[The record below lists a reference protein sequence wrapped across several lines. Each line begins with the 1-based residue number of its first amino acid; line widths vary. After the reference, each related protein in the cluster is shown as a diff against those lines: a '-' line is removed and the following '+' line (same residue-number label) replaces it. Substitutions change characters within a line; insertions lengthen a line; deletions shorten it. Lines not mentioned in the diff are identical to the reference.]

1 MATNTSLDSPRM
13 AGRTRLR
20 SSLKLWQVVMMGL
33 AYLTPMTVF
42 DTFGIVSGISDG
54 HVPASYLL
62 ALAGVMFTAISY
74 GKLVRQFPEAG
85 SAYTYTQKSIGP
97 HVGFMVGWSSLL
109 DYLFLPM
116 INVLLA
122 KIYLS
127 AMFPDVPPWVW
138 VVGFVTILTLAN
150 LKSVNLVANFNTL
163 FVLVQVAIMVVFVV
177 LVVHGLH
184 KGEGVG
190 TVWSLQP
197 FISQNAHLIP
207 IITGATIV
215 CFSFLGFDAVTTL
228 SEETPNAARVIP
240 RAIFLT
246 ALYGGLI
253 FIIASF
259 FMQLFFPTIA
269 RFKNPDAALP
279 EIALYVGGKL
289 FQSIFLCTTFVN
301 TLASGLASHAS
312 VSRLL
317 YVMGRDNVF
326 PERVF
331 GYVHPKWR
339 TPALNVIMV
348 GIVALSA
355 LYFDLV
361 TATALINFGALVA
374 FTFVNLSVYNHFW
387 RRKGLNKTWKDRFH
401 YLMLPLIGA
410 VTVGVLWINL
420 EATSLTLG
428 LIWAAL
434 GMLYLT
440 WLTRR
445 FRKPP
450 PQFDAGKVEQAW
462 DS

>member
-1 MATNTSLDSPRM
+1 MAINSPLNI
-13 AGRTRLR
+13 AAQPGKTRLR
-20 SSLKLWQVVMMGL
+20 KSLKLWQVVMMGL

-62 ALAGVMFTAISY
+62 ALAGVLFTAISY

-85 SAYTYTQKSIGP
+85 SAYTYAQKSINP

-127 AMFPDVPPWVW
+127 ALFPEVPPWVW
-138 VVGFVTILTLAN
+138 VVTFVAILTAAN

-163 FVLVQVAIMVVFVV
+163 FVLVQISIMVVFIF
-177 LVVHGLH
+177 LVVQGLH

-197 FISQNAHLIP
+197 FISENAHLIP

-228 SEETPNAARVIP
+228 SEET
-240 RAIFLT
+240 
-246 ALYGGLI
+246 
-253 FIIASF
+253 
-259 FMQLFFPTIA
+259 
-269 RFKNPDAALP
+269 PDAALP

-317 YVMGRDNVF
+317 YVMGRGNVF

-348 GIVALSA
+348 GIVAMSA
-355 LYFDLV
+355 LFFDLV

-374 FTFVNLSVYNHFW
+374 FTFVNLSVFNHFW
-387 RRKGLNKTWKDRFH
+387 RRKGMNKSWKEHFH
-401 YLMLPLIGA
+401 YLLMPLVGA
-410 VTVGVLWINL
+410 LTVGVLWINL

-428 LIWAAL
+428 LVWASL
-434 GMLYLT
+434 GGAYLWYLIRRYRKVPLYEGDRT
-440 WLTRR
+440 PVSET
-445 FRKPP
+445 
-450 PQFDAGKVEQAW
+450 
-462 DS
+462 

>member
-1 MATNTSLDSPRM
+1 MSNESLTRM
-13 AGRTRLR
+13 HGQTDKDGLMTRSLTL
-20 SSLKLWQVVMMGL
+20 SSVVLFGL
-33 AYLTPMTVF
+33 AYMTPIIVLG
-42 DTFGIVSGISDG
+42 TFGILAQQTGGV
-54 HVPASYLL
+54 VPTAYLV
-62 ALAGVMFTAISY
+62 ALIAMLFTAYSY
-74 GKLVRQFPEAG
+74 GQMAKAYPTAG
-85 SAYTYTQKSIGP
+85 SAYTYTRKSI
-97 HVGFMVGWSSLL
+97 HAKLGFLVGWAVLL

-127 AMFPDVPPWVW
+127 ALFPEVPPWVW
-138 VVGFVTILTLAN
+138 VVTFVAILTAAN
-150 LKSVNLVANFNTL
+150 LKSVNLVANFNAL
-163 FVLVQVAIMVVFVV
+163 FVLVQVAIIVVFIF
-177 LVVHGLH
+177 LVVQGLH

-228 SEETPNAARVIP
+228 SEETPDAARVIP
-240 RAIFLT
+240 KAIFLT
-246 ALYGGLI
+246 AMYGGII
-253 FIIASF
+253 FIVASF
-259 FMQLFFPTIA
+259 FMQLFFPDIH
-269 RFKNPDAALP
+269 RFKDPDAALP

-326 PERVF
+326 PEKYF

-355 LYFDLV
+355 LFFDLV

-374 FTFVNLSVYNHFW
+374 FTFVNLSVFNHFW
-387 RRKGLNKTWKDRFH
+387 RREGRKHTWQEKLH
-401 YLMLPLIGA
+401 YLVLPMVGA
-410 VTVGVLWINL
+410 ATVAVLWVNL
-420 EATSLTLG
+420 EVTSLTLG
-428 LIWAAL
+428 LVWAGVGLVYLA
-434 GMLYLT
+434 YLT
-440 WLTRR
+440 GR

-450 PQFDAGKVEQAW
+450 PQFDAAKSEQAW
-462 DS
+462 E

>member
-1 MATNTSLDSPRM
+1 MAINSPLNI
-13 AGRTRLR
+13 AAQPGKTRLR
-20 SSLKLWQVVMMGL
+20 KSLKLWQVVMMGL

-62 ALAGVMFTAISY
+62 ALAGVLFTAISY

-85 SAYTYTQKSIGP
+85 SAYTYAQKSINP

-127 AMFPDVPPWVW
+127 ALFPEVPPWVW
-138 VVGFVTILTLAN
+138 VVTFVAILTAAN

-163 FVLVQVAIMVVFVV
+163 FVLVQISIMVVFIF
-177 LVVHGLH
+177 LVVQGLH

-197 FISQNAHLIP
+197 FISENAHLIP

-228 SEETPNAARVIP
+228 SEET
-240 RAIFLT
+240 
-246 ALYGGLI
+246 
-253 FIIASF
+253 
-259 FMQLFFPTIA
+259 
-269 RFKNPDAALP
+269 PDAALP

-348 GIVALSA
+348 GIVAMSA
-355 LYFDLV
+355 LFFDLV

-374 FTFVNLSVYNHFW
+374 FTFVNLSVFNHFW
-387 RRKGLNKTWKDRFH
+387 RRKGMNKSWKDHFH
-401 YLMLPLIGA
+401 YLLMPLVGA
-410 VTVGVLWINL
+410 LTVGVLWVNL
-420 EATSLTLG
+420 ESTSLTLG
-428 LIWAAL
+428 LVWASL
-434 GMLYLT
+434 GGAYLWYLIRRYRKVPLYEGDRT
-440 WLTRR
+440 PVSET
-445 FRKPP
+445 
-450 PQFDAGKVEQAW
+450 
-462 DS
+462 

>member
-1 MATNTSLDSPRM
+1 MAINSPLNI
-13 AGRTRLR
+13 AAQPGKTRLR
-20 SSLKLWQVVMMGL
+20 KSLKLWQVVMMGL

-62 ALAGVMFTAISY
+62 ALAGVLFTAISY
-74 GKLVRQFPEAG
+74 GKLVRQFPE
-85 SAYTYTQKSIGP
+85 
-97 HVGFMVGWSSLL
+97 
-109 DYLFLPM
+109 
-116 INVLLA
+116 
-122 KIYLS
+122 
-127 AMFPDVPPWVW
+127 VPPWVW
-138 VVGFVTILTLAN
+138 VVTFVAILTAAN

-163 FVLVQVAIMVVFVV
+163 FVLVQISIMVVFIF
-177 LVVHGLH
+177 LVVQGLH

-197 FISQNAHLIP
+197 FISENAHLIP

-228 SEETPNAARVIP
+228 SEETPDAARVIP
-240 RAIFLT
+240 KAIFLT
-246 ALYGGLI
+246 AVYGGVI
-253 FIIASF
+253 FIAASF
-259 FMQLFFPTIA
+259 FMQLFFPDIS
-269 RFKNPDAALP
+269 RFKDPDAALP

-348 GIVALSA
+348 GIVAMSA
-355 LYFDLV
+355 LFFDLV

-374 FTFVNLSVYNHFW
+374 FTFVNLSVFNHFW
-387 RRKGLNKTWKDRFH
+387 RRKGMNKSWKEHFH
-401 YLMLPLIGA
+401 YLLMPLVGA
-410 VTVGVLWINL
+410 LTVGVLWINL

-428 LIWAAL
+428 LVWASL
-434 GMLYLT
+434 GGAYLWYLIRRYRKVPLYEGDRT
-440 WLTRR
+440 PVSET
-445 FRKPP
+445 
-450 PQFDAGKVEQAW
+450 
-462 DS
+462 

>member
-1 MATNTSLDSPRM
+1 MAINSPLNI
-13 AGRTRLR
+13 AAQPGKTRLR
-20 SSLKLWQVVMMGL
+20 KSLKLWQVVMMGL

-54 HVPASYLL
+54 HVPVSYLL
-62 ALAGVMFTAISY
+62 ALAGVLFTAISY

-85 SAYTYTQKSIGP
+85 SAYTYAQKSINP

-127 AMFPDVPPWVW
+127 ALFPEVPPWVW
-138 VVGFVTILTLAN
+138 VVTFVAILTAAN

-163 FVLVQVAIMVVFVV
+163 FVLVQISIMVVFIF
-177 LVVHGLH
+177 LVVQGLH

-197 FISQNAHLIP
+197 FISENAHLIP

-228 SEETPNAARVIP
+228 SEET
-240 RAIFLT
+240 
-246 ALYGGLI
+246 
-253 FIIASF
+253 
-259 FMQLFFPTIA
+259 
-269 RFKNPDAALP
+269 PDAALP

-355 LYFDLV
+355 LFFDLV

-374 FTFVNLSVYNHFW
+374 FTFVNLSVFNHFW
-387 RRKGLNKTWKDRFH
+387 RRKGMNKSWKDHFH
-401 YLMLPLIGA
+401 YLLMPLVGA
-410 VTVGVLWINL
+410 LTVGVLWVNL
-420 EATSLTLG
+420 ESTSLTLG
-428 LIWAAL
+428 LVWASL
-434 GMLYLT
+434 GGAYLWYLIRRYRKVPLYEGDRT
-440 WLTRR
+440 PVSET
-445 FRKPP
+445 
-450 PQFDAGKVEQAW
+450 
-462 DS
+462 

>member
-1 MATNTSLDSPRM
+1 MATNTSLDSPGM

-97 HVGFMVGWSSLL
+97 HVGFMVGLSSLL

-127 AMFPDVPPWVW
+127 AMFPDVPPWIW

-259 FMQLFFPTIA
+259 FMQLFFPSIA

-401 YLMLPLIGA
+401 YLLLPLIGA

-450 PQFDAGKVEQAW
+450 PQFDAGKAEQAW

>member
-1 MATNTSLDSPRM
+1 MSANISLDLASST
-13 AGRTRLR
+13 GKTGLR
-20 SSLKLWQVVMMGL
+20 KSLKLWQVVMMGL

-42 DTFGIVSGISDG
+42 DTFGIVSGISNG

-62 ALAGVMFTAISY
+62 ALAGVLFTAISY
-74 GKLVRQFPEAG
+74 GKLVRQFPQAG

-97 HVGFMVGWSSLL
+97 HAGFMVGWSSLL

-127 AMFPDVPPWVW
+127 AMFPDVPPWIW
-138 VVGFVTILTLAN
+138 VVSFVSILTLAN

-163 FVLVQVAIMVVFVV
+163 FVLVQVSIMVVFVV

-228 SEETPNAARVIP
+228 SEETMDAARVIP
-240 RAIFLT
+240 KAIFLT

-259 FMQLFFPTIA
+259 FMQLFFPNIS
-269 RFKNPDAALP
+269 RFKDPDAALP

-348 GIVALSA
+348 GVVALSA
-355 LYFDLV
+355 LFFYLV
-361 TATALINFGALVA
+361 TATALINFCALVA
-374 FTFVNLSVYNHFW
+374 FTFVNLSVFNHFW
-387 RRKGLNKTWKDRFH
+387 RRKGYNKTWKERFH
-401 YLMLPLIGA
+401 YLLLPLIGA

-428 LIWAAL
+428 LVWAAL
-434 GMLYLT
+434 GLLYLS

-450 PQFDAGKVEQAW
+450 PQFEASQAEQA
-462 DS
+462 